1 MTNTEKR
8 VGYIKDTKIILKMR
22 AYNIILLN
30 IFFLLQGLDYATSIA
45 GWKRGI
51 QETNELIVMVAN
63 HFGMPLSLALFKI
76 AAGLCVWVFWELCT
90 LKILRAFTLTPL
102 CVFYANTFI
111 QNLSVLTA
119 Y

>member
-1 MTNTEKR
+1 MTNAEKR
-8 VGYIKDTKIILKMR
+8 VGYIKDTKTISKMR
-22 AYNIILLN
+22 IYNIILLN
-30 IFFLLQGLDYATSIA
+30 IFFLLQGLDYATSVA
-45 GWKRGI
+45 GWKRGV
-51 QETNELIVMVAN
+51 QEKNELIVMMAD

-76 AAGLCVWVFWELCT
+76 TAGLCVWVFWELCT

-111 QNLSVLTA
+111 QNLNVLTA